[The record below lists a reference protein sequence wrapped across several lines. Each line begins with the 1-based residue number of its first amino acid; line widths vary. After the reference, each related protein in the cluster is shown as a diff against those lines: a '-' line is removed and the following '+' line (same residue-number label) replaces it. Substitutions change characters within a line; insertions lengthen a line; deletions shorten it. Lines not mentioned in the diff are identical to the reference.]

1 MLNIGDKIDSIS
13 LFSYLRG
20 NTTHNKTKREHTM
33 KKTFYSLFTLSIMI
47 GIAACGTSKP
57 AENSNTILAESKA
70 PFGAPEFDK
79 FNIEDYKEA
88 FDIAFEEKR
97 ADIKAILENE
107 EEPTFAN
114 TIDALELSGKTL
126 DKVSSIFFNLNE
138 SENTPQMTEIEEY
151 VLPKLT
157 ELNGYIYMNDTLFNR
172 IRSIYDRKETL
183 NLDEEQMIVLDNY
196 YRSFVR
202 GGALLNEEEKATL
215 LDIDTR
221 IGLAQIKFSSNL
233 LADNKAFK
241 LVITDKADLGGL
253 PQSVI
258 EAAAS
263 KDGKSWTF
271 TLDKPSCIPFLQ
283 YADNRALR
291 EKIYKAYYG
300 RGDNGDSNDNKAIIR
315 EILQLRQ
322 QKAKL
327 LGFDSFAHFV
337 LDEKMA
343 KTPEAALALL
353 EKIWEPA
360 VKRAAEERAE
370 LQKIADSEGAGIK
383 IEGWDWF
390 YYTEKLRKAK
400 YALNDETIT
409 PYFKLENVL
418 QGAFDCAT
426 RLYGVQFVKR
436 DDIPVYHPEV
446 STYEV
451 LDRDGKHLSIFYTDF
466 FPRDT
471 KRQGAWMTNFVNQ
484 RNIGGEEIR
493 PMVVNV
499 CNFTAP
505 QGDTPALLNIDETR
519 TLFHEFGHA
528 LHGMLTQAHY
538 PSVSG
543 TNVKH
548 DFVELFS
555 QVNEKWAI
563 HPEVM
568 PTFAKHYK
576 TGEAIPT
583 ELIEKMQKSAYFN
596 LGFETTELVAAALL
610 DMRMH
615 LIEDYSNF
623 DCNEFEKELRREL
636 GFIPEIE
643 YRYRSTNFAHVFGG
657 GYAVGYYAYLWAEVL
672 DCDAFELFKEKGVF
686 DPETAAA
693 FKNLIEMGGSKDPMR
708 EYRKFRG
715 ADANPDALLR
725 ARGLI

>member
-1 MLNIGDKIDSIS
+1 
-13 LFSYLRG
+13 
-20 NTTHNKTKREHTM
+20 M
-33 KKTFYSLFTLSIMI
+33 KKIFYSLFTLTIMLTTVACSHNEEKNSIL
-47 GIAACGTSKP
+47 K
-57 AENSNTILAESKA
+57 ESKA
-70 PFGAPEFDK
+70 PFGAPEFNNFK
-79 FNIEDYKEA
+79 VEDYKDA
-88 FDIAFEEKR
+88 FDRGLAEKR
-97 ADIKAILENE
+97 AEVKAILENSDA
-107 EEPTFAN
+107 PTYAN
-114 TIDALELSGKTL
+114 TIEALEMSGRTL

-151 VLPKLT
+151 VVPKLT
-157 ELNGYIYMNDTLFNR
+157 DLSGYIYMNDTLFNR
-172 IRSIYDRKETL
+172 IRAIYEAKESLGL
-183 NLDEEQMIVLDNY
+183 NEEQMIVLDNY
-196 YRSFVR
+196 YKGFVR
-202 GGALLNEEEKATL
+202 GGALLNKADKAAL
-215 LDIDTR
+215 LEIDTKL
-221 IGLAQIKFSSNL
+221 GLAQVKFNSNL

-241 LVITDKADLGGL
+241 LTITDKKDLAGL

-258 EAAAS
+258 DAAAS
-263 KDGKSWTF
+263 EDGKSWVF

-283 YADNRALR
+283 YADNRELR
-291 EKIYKAYYG
+291 EKVYKAYYG
-300 RGDNGDSNDNKAIIR
+300 RGDNNNENDNKAVIK

-327 LGFDSFAHFV
+327 LGFESFAHYV

-343 KTPEAALALL
+343 KRPDAALELL
-353 EKIWEPA
+353 NSIYKPA

-370 LQKIADSEGAGIK
+370 LQKIADREKAGIK

-390 YYTEKLRKAK
+390 YYTEKLRKEK
-400 YALNDETIT
+400 YALNDEVIT

-426 RLYGVQFVKR
+426 KLYGVTFVKR
-436 DDIPVYHPEV
+436 TDIPVYHPEV
-446 STYEV
+446 ATYEV
-451 LDRDGKHLSIFYTDF
+451 LDSEGNHLSIFYTDF

-484 RNIGGEEIR
+484 RNICGENVR

-505 QGDTPALLNIDETR
+505 QGDIPALLNIDETR

-528 LHGMLTQAHY
+528 LHGMLTQTHY

-555 QVNEKWAI
+555 QINEKWSV
-563 HPEVM
+563 HPEVL
-568 PTFAKHYK
+568 PTYAKHYV
-576 TGEAIPT
+576 TGEAIPDS
-583 ELIEKMQKSAYFN
+583 LIEKMQKSSHFN
-596 LGFETTELVAAALL
+596 SGFETTELVAAALL
-610 DMRMH
+610 DMKMH
-615 LIEDYSNF
+615 LIDDYSNF
-623 DCNEFEKELRREL
+623 DCNEYEKQLRKEL

-672 DCDAFELFKEKGVF
+672 DCDAFELFLEKGVF
-686 DPETAAA
+686 DKETADA
-693 FKNLIEMGGSKDPMR
+693 FKHLLEMGGSEDPMR

-715 ADANPDALLR
+715 ADPNPDALLR

>member
-1 MLNIGDKIDSIS
+1 
-13 LFSYLRG
+13 
-20 NTTHNKTKREHTM
+20 M
-33 KKTFYSLFTLSIMI
+33 KKIFYSFITLSIMLTQF
-47 GIAACGTSKP
+47 ACTSQKKE
-57 AENSNTILAESKA
+57 ENNSILKESNA

-79 FNIEDYKEA
+79 FKIEDYKEA
-88 FDIAFEEKR
+88 FERGFEEKR
-97 ADIKAILENE
+97 AEIKAIIENSDA
-107 EEPTFAN
+107 PTYAN
-114 TIDALELSGKTL
+114 TIDALEMSGRTL
-126 DKVSSIFFNLNE
+126 DKVGAIFFNLNE

-151 VLPKLT
+151 VVPKMT
-157 ELNGYIYMNDTLFNR
+157 ELSGYIFMNDTLFSR
-172 IRSIYDRKETL
+172 IRAIYDTKATL
-183 NLDEEQMIVLDNY
+183 GLNEEQSIVLENY
-196 YRSFVR
+196 YQGFVR
-202 GGALLNEEEKATL
+202 GGALLNAEDKAKL
-215 LDIDTR
+215 LDIDTK
-221 IGLAQIKFSSNL
+221 IGLAQIKFSTNL

-241 LVITDKADLGGL
+241 LEITDKADLAGL

-258 EAAAS
+258 DAAAS
-263 KDGKSWTF
+263 EDGKSWIF

-300 RGDNGDSNDNKAIIR
+300 RGDNNNENDNKAIIK

-327 LGFDSFAHFV
+327 LGYESFAHFV

-343 KTPEAALALL
+343 KTPEAALDLL
-353 EKIWEPA
+353 NKIWEPA
-360 VKRAAEERAE
+360 VKRAAEEKAE
-370 LQKIADSEGAGIK
+370 LQKIADREGAGIK

-390 YYTEKLRKAK
+390 YYTEKLRKEK
-400 YALNDETIT
+400 YALNDEVIT

-418 QGAFDCAT
+418 QGAFDCANK
-426 RLYGVQFVKR
+426 LYGVKFVKR
-436 DDIPVYHPEV
+436 TDIPVYHPEV

-451 LDRDGKHLSIFYTDF
+451 LDSEGNHLSVFYTDF

-484 RNIGGEEIR
+484 RNICGDNVR

-499 CNFTAP
+499 CNFTTP
-505 QGDTPALLNIDETR
+505 QGDIPALLNIDETR

-528 LHGMLTQAHY
+528 LHGMLTQTHY

-555 QVNEKWAI
+555 QVNEKWAV
-563 HPEVM
+563 HPDVL
-568 PTFAKHYK
+568 PTYAKHYK
-576 TGEAIPT
+576 TGEAIPDS
-583 ELIEKMQKSAYFN
+583 LIAKMQKSAHFN

-610 DMRMH
+610 DMKMH

-623 DCNEFEKELRREL
+623 DCNEYENILRKEL
-636 GFIPEIE
+636 GFINEIE

-672 DCDAFELFKEKGVF
+672 DCDAFELFLEKGVF
-686 DPETAAA
+686 DEATAAA
-693 FKNLIEMGGSKDPMR
+693 FKKLVEMGGSKDPMR
-708 EYRKFRG
+708 EYREFRG
-715 ADANPDALLR
+715 ADPNPDALLR

>member
-1 MLNIGDKIDSIS
+1 
-13 LFSYLRG
+13 
-20 NTTHNKTKREHTM
+20 M
-33 KKTFYSLFTLSIMI
+33 KKIFYSLFTLTIMLTTVACSHNEEKNSIL
-47 GIAACGTSKP
+47 K
-57 AENSNTILAESKA
+57 ESKA
-70 PFGAPEFDK
+70 PFGAPEFNTFK
-79 FNIEDYKEA
+79 VEDYKEA
-88 FDIAFEEKR
+88 FDRGFAEKR
-97 ADIKAILENE
+97 AEVKAILENSDA
-107 EEPTFAN
+107 PTYAN
-114 TIDALELSGKTL
+114 TIEALEMSGKTL

-151 VLPKLT
+151 VVPKLT
-157 ELNGYIYMNDTLFNR
+157 DLSGYIYMNDTLFNR
-172 IRSIYDRKETL
+172 IRAIYDAKESLGL
-183 NLDEEQMIVLDNY
+183 NEEQMIVLDNY
-196 YRSFVR
+196 YKGFVR
-202 GGALLNEEEKATL
+202 GGALLNKADKAAL
-215 LDIDTR
+215 LEIDTKL
-221 IGLAQIKFSSNL
+221 GLAQVKFNSNL

-241 LVITDKADLGGL
+241 LTITDKKDLAGL

-258 EAAAS
+258 DAAAS
-263 KDGKSWTF
+263 EDGKSWVF

-283 YADNRALR
+283 YADNRELR
-291 EKIYKAYYG
+291 EKVYKAYYG
-300 RGDNGDSNDNKAIIR
+300 RGDNNNENDNKAVIK

-327 LGFDSFAHFV
+327 LGFESFAHYV

-343 KTPEAALALL
+343 KRPDAALELL
-353 EKIWEPA
+353 NSIYKPA

-370 LQKIADSEGAGIK
+370 LQKIADREKAGIK

-390 YYTEKLRKAK
+390 YYTEKLRKEK
-400 YALNDETIT
+400 YALNDEVIT

-426 RLYGVQFVKR
+426 KLYGVTFVKR
-436 DDIPVYHPEV
+436 TDIPVYHPEV
-446 STYEV
+446 ATYEV
-451 LDRDGKHLSIFYTDF
+451 LDSEGNHMSIFYTDF

-484 RNIGGEEIR
+484 RNICGENVR

-505 QGDTPALLNIDETR
+505 QGDIPALLNIDETR

-528 LHGMLTQAHY
+528 LHGMLTQTHY

-555 QVNEKWAI
+555 QINEKWSV
-563 HPEVM
+563 HPEVL
-568 PTFAKHYK
+568 PTYAKHYV
-576 TGEAIPT
+576 TGEAIPDS
-583 ELIEKMQKSAYFN
+583 LVEKMQKSSHFN
-596 LGFETTELVAAALL
+596 SGFETTELVAAALL
-610 DMRMH
+610 DMKMH
-615 LIEDYSNF
+615 LIDDYSNF
-623 DCNEFEKELRREL
+623 DCNEYEKQLRKEL

-672 DCDAFELFKEKGVF
+672 DCDAFELFLEKGVF
-686 DPETAAA
+686 DKETADA
-693 FKNLIEMGGSKDPMR
+693 FKHLLEMGGSEDPMR

-715 ADANPDALLR
+715 ADPNPDALLR

>member
-1 MLNIGDKIDSIS
+1 M
-13 LFSYLRG
+13 
-20 NTTHNKTKREHTM
+20 KRI
-33 KKTFYSLFTLSIMI
+33 FYSIFTLSIMLTQF
-47 GIAACGTSKP
+47 ACTSQKK
-57 AENSNTILAESKA
+57 EESNSILKESNA

-79 FNIEDYKEA
+79 FKIEDYKEA
-88 FDIAFEEKR
+88 FDRGFEEKR
-97 ADIKAILENE
+97 ADIKAIIENSDA
-107 EEPTFAN
+107 PTYAN
-114 TIDALELSGKTL
+114 TIDALEMSGRTL
-126 DKVSSIFFNLNE
+126 DKVGAIFFNLNE

-151 VLPKLT
+151 VVPKMT
-157 ELNGYIYMNDTLFNR
+157 ELSGYIFMNDTLFNR
-172 IRSIYDRKETL
+172 IRAIYDAKESLGL
-183 NLDEEQMIVLDNY
+183 NEEQSIVLENY
-196 YRSFVR
+196 YQGFVR
-202 GGALLNEEEKATL
+202 GGALLNAEEKAKL

-221 IGLAQIKFSSNL
+221 IGLAQIKFSTNL

-241 LVITDKADLGGL
+241 LEITDKADLAGL

-258 EAAAS
+258 DAAAS
-263 KDGKSWTF
+263 EDGKSWVF

-291 EKIYKAYYG
+291 EKVYKAYYG
-300 RGDNGDSNDNKAIIR
+300 RGDNNNENDNKAIIK

-327 LGFDSFAHFV
+327 LGFESFTHFV

-343 KTPEAALALL
+343 KTPEAALDLL
-353 EKIWEPA
+353 NKIWEPA
-360 VKRAAEERAE
+360 VKRAAEEKAE
-370 LQKIADSEGAGIK
+370 LQKIADREGAGIK

-390 YYTEKLRKAK
+390 YYTEKLRKEK

-426 RLYGVQFVKR
+426 KLYGVKFVKR
-436 DDIPVYHPEV
+436 TDIPVYHPEV
-446 STYEV
+446 RTYEV
-451 LDRDGKHLSIFYTDF
+451 LDSEGNHLSIFYTDF

-484 RNIGGEEIR
+484 RNICGENIR

-499 CNFTAP
+499 CNFTTP
-505 QGDTPALLNIDETR
+505 QGDVPALLNIDETR

-528 LHGMLTQAHY
+528 LHGMLTQTHY

-555 QVNEKWAI
+555 QVNEKWSI
-563 HPEVM
+563 HPEVL
-568 PTFAKHYK
+568 PTYAKHYK
-576 TGEAIPT
+576 TGEAIPDS
-583 ELIEKMQKSAYFN
+583 LIAKMQKSAHFN

-610 DMRMH
+610 DMKMH

-623 DCNEFEKELRREL
+623 DCNEYEKVLRKEL
-636 GFIPEIE
+636 GFIDEIE

-672 DCDAFELFKEKGVF
+672 DCDAFELFLEKGVF
-686 DPETAAA
+686 DPATAAA
-693 FKNLIEMGGSKDPMR
+693 FKKLVEMGGSKDPMR
-708 EYRKFRG
+708 EYREFRG
-715 ADANPDALLR
+715 ADPNPDALLR

>member
-1 MLNIGDKIDSIS
+1 MRKI
-13 LFSYLRG
+13 
-20 NTTHNKTKREHTM
+20 
-33 KKTFYSLFTLSIMI
+33 FYSIFTLSIMLTQF
-47 GIAACGTSKP
+47 ACTSQKK
-57 AENSNTILAESKA
+57 EESNSILKESNA

-79 FNIEDYKEA
+79 FKIEDYKEA
-88 FDIAFEEKR
+88 FDRGFEEKR
-97 ADIKAILENE
+97 ADIKAIIENSDA
-107 EEPTFAN
+107 PTYAN
-114 TIDALELSGKTL
+114 TIDALEMSGRTL
-126 DKVSSIFFNLNE
+126 DKVGAIFFNLNE

-151 VLPKLT
+151 VVPKMT
-157 ELNGYIYMNDTLFNR
+157 ELSGYIFMNDTLFNR
-172 IRSIYDRKETL
+172 IRAIYDVKESLGL
-183 NLDEEQMIVLDNY
+183 NEEQSIVLENY
-196 YRSFVR
+196 YQGFVR
-202 GGALLNEEEKATL
+202 GGALLNAEDKAKL

-221 IGLAQIKFSSNL
+221 IGLAQIKFSTNL

-241 LVITDKADLGGL
+241 LEITDKADLAGL
-253 PQSVI
+253 PQNVI
-258 EAAAS
+258 DAAAS
-263 KDGKSWTF
+263 EDGKSWVF

-291 EKIYKAYYG
+291 EKVYKAYYG
-300 RGDNGDSNDNKAIIR
+300 RGDNNNENDNKAIIK

-327 LGFDSFAHFV
+327 LGFESFAHFV

-343 KTPEAALALL
+343 KTPEAALDLL
-353 EKIWEPA
+353 NKIWEPA
-360 VKRAAEERAE
+360 VKRAAEEKAE
-370 LQKIADSEGAGIK
+370 LQKIADREGAGIK

-390 YYTEKLRKAK
+390 YYTEKLRKEK
-400 YALNDETIT
+400 YALNDEAIT

-426 RLYGVQFVKR
+426 KLYGVKFVKR
-436 DDIPVYHPEV
+436 TDIPVYHPEV

-451 LDRDGKHLSIFYTDF
+451 LDSEGNHLSIFYTDF

-484 RNIGGEEIR
+484 RNICGENIR

-499 CNFTAP
+499 CNFTTP
-505 QGDTPALLNIDETR
+505 QGDVPALLNIDETR

-528 LHGMLTQAHY
+528 LHGMLTQTHY

-555 QVNEKWAI
+555 QVNEKWSI
-563 HPEVM
+563 HPEVL
-568 PTFAKHYK
+568 PTYAKHYK
-576 TGEAIPT
+576 TGEAIPDS
-583 ELIEKMQKSAYFN
+583 LIAKMQKSAHFN

-610 DMRMH
+610 DMKMH

-623 DCNEFEKELRREL
+623 DCNEYEKVLRKEL
-636 GFIPEIE
+636 GFINEIE

-672 DCDAFELFKEKGVF
+672 DCDAFELFLEKGVF
-686 DPETAAA
+686 DPATAAA
-693 FKNLIEMGGSKDPMR
+693 FKKLVEMGGSKDPMR
-708 EYRKFRG
+708 EYREFRG
-715 ADANPDALLR
+715 ADPNPDALLR

>member
-1 MLNIGDKIDSIS
+1 MRKI
-13 LFSYLRG
+13 
-20 NTTHNKTKREHTM
+20 
-33 KKTFYSLFTLSIMI
+33 FYSLFTLSIMF
-47 GIAACGTSKP
+47 GMNAFSQNKESG
-57 AENSNTILAESKA
+57 NSILAESKA
-70 PFGAPEFDK
+70 PFSAPEFDK
-79 FNIEDYKEA
+79 FKIEDYKPA
-88 FDIAFEEKR
+88 FDYGFAEKR
-97 ADIKAILENE
+97 ADVKAIIENK
-107 EEPTFAN
+107 EEPTYAN
-114 TIDALELSGKTL
+114 TIDALEMSGKSL
-126 DKVSSIFFNLNE
+126 EKVSSIFFNLNE

-151 VLPKLT
+151 VVPKMT
-157 ELNGYIYMNDTLFNR
+157 ELSGYIYMNDTLFNR
-172 IRSIYDRKETL
+172 IRTLYDKRETL
-183 NLDEEQMIVLDNY
+183 NLTEEQMIVLDNY
-196 YRSFVR
+196 YQSFVR
-202 GGALLNEEEKATL
+202 GGALLNEEEKAKL
-215 LDIDTR
+215 IDIDTKL
-221 IGLAQIKFSSNL
+221 GLAQIKFSSNL

-241 LVITDKADLGGL
+241 LVITDKADLAGL
-253 PQSVI
+253 PQNI
-258 EAAAS
+258 IDAAAAE
-263 KDGKSWTF
+263 DGSWVF

-283 YADNRALR
+283 YADNRVLR
-291 EKIYKAYYG
+291 EKVYKAYYG
-300 RGDNGDSNDNKAIIR
+300 RGDNDDANDNKAIIK

-327 LGFDSFAHFV
+327 LGFESFAHFV

-343 KTPEAALALL
+343 KTPEAALELM
-353 EKIWEPA
+353 EKIWQPA
-360 VKRAAEERAE
+360 VERAKEERAA
-370 LQKIADSEGAGIK
+370 LQEIADHEGAGIR

-390 YYTEKLRKAK
+390 YYTEKLRKEK
-400 YALNDETIT
+400 YALNDEVIT

-426 RLYGVQFVKR
+426 KLYGVKFVKR
-436 DDIPVYHPEV
+436 NDIPLYHPEV

-451 LDRDGKHLSIFYTDF
+451 LDSKGNHLSIFYTDF
-466 FPRDT
+466 FPRAT

-484 RNIGGEEIR
+484 RNICGEEVR

-528 LHGMLTQAHY
+528 LHGMLTQTHY

-555 QVNEKWAI
+555 QVNEKWSV
-563 HPEVM
+563 HKDVM

-576 TGEAIPT
+576 TGEAIPA
-583 ELIEKMQKSAYFN
+583 ELIEKMQQSSHFN
-596 LGFETTELVAAALL
+596 SGFETTELVAAALL
-610 DMRMH
+610 DMKMH
-615 LIEDYSNF
+615 LIEDYSDF
-623 DCNEFEKELRREL
+623 DCNEFEKELRKEL

-672 DCDAFELFKEKGVF
+672 DCDAFELFLEKGVF
-686 DPETAAA
+686 DPVTAKA

-715 ADANPDALLR
+715 ADPNPDALLR
-725 ARGLI
+725 ARGLK

>member
-1 MLNIGDKIDSIS
+1 MLTQFACTSQKKEESNSI
-13 LFSYLRG
+13 L
-20 NTTHNKTKREHTM
+20 KE
-33 KKTFYSLFTLSIMI
+33 
-47 GIAACGTSKP
+47 
-57 AENSNTILAESKA
+57 SNA

-79 FNIEDYKEA
+79 FKIEDYKEA
-88 FDIAFEEKR
+88 FDRGFEEKR
-97 ADIKAILENE
+97 ADIKAIIENSDA
-107 EEPTFAN
+107 PTYAN
-114 TIDALELSGKTL
+114 TIDALEMSGRTL
-126 DKVSSIFFNLNE
+126 DKVGAIFFNLNE

-151 VLPKLT
+151 VVPKMT
-157 ELNGYIYMNDTLFNR
+157 ELSGYIFMNDTLFNR
-172 IRSIYDRKETL
+172 IRAIYDAKESLGL
-183 NLDEEQMIVLDNY
+183 NEEQSIVLENY
-196 YRSFVR
+196 YQGFVR
-202 GGALLNEEEKATL
+202 GGALLNAEDKAKL

-221 IGLAQIKFSSNL
+221 IGLAQIKFSTNL

-241 LVITDKADLGGL
+241 LEITDKADLAGL

-258 EAAAS
+258 DAAAS
-263 KDGKSWTF
+263 DDGKSWVF

-291 EKIYKAYYG
+291 EKVYKAYYG
-300 RGDNGDSNDNKAIIR
+300 RGDNNNENDNKAIIK

-327 LGFDSFAHFV
+327 LGFESFAHFV

-343 KTPEAALALL
+343 KTPEAALDLL
-353 EKIWEPA
+353 NKIWEPA
-360 VKRAAEERAE
+360 VKRAAEEKAE
-370 LQKIADSEGAGIK
+370 LQKIADREGAGIK

-390 YYTEKLRKAK
+390 YYTEKLRKEK

-426 RLYGVQFVKR
+426 KLYGVKFVKR
-436 DDIPVYHPEV
+436 TDIPVYHPEV

-451 LDRDGKHLSIFYTDF
+451 LDSEGNHLSIFYTDF

-484 RNIGGEEIR
+484 RNICGENIR

-499 CNFTAP
+499 CNFTTP
-505 QGDTPALLNIDETR
+505 QGDVPALLNIDETR

-528 LHGMLTQAHY
+528 LHGMLTQTHY

-555 QVNEKWAI
+555 QVNEKWSI
-563 HPEVM
+563 HPEVL
-568 PTFAKHYK
+568 PTYAKHYK
-576 TGEAIPT
+576 TGEAIPDS
-583 ELIEKMQKSAYFN
+583 LIAKMQKSAHFN

-610 DMRMH
+610 DMKMH

-623 DCNEFEKELRREL
+623 DCNEYEKVLRKEL
-636 GFIPEIE
+636 GFINEIE

-672 DCDAFELFKEKGVF
+672 DCDAFELFLEKGVF
-686 DPETAAA
+686 DPATAAA
-693 FKNLIEMGGSKDPMR
+693 FKKLVEMGGSKDPMR
-708 EYRKFRG
+708 EYREFRG
-715 ADANPDALLR
+715 ADPNPDALLR

>member
-1 MLNIGDKIDSIS
+1 
-13 LFSYLRG
+13 
-20 NTTHNKTKREHTM
+20 M
-33 KKTFYSLFTLSIMI
+33 KKIFYSLFTLTIMLTTVACSHNEEKNSI
-47 GIAACGTSKP
+47 
-57 AENSNTILAESKA
+57 LRESKA
-70 PFGAPEFDK
+70 PFGAPEFNNFK
-79 FNIEDYKEA
+79 VEDYKEA
-88 FDIAFEEKR
+88 FDRGFAEKR
-97 ADIKAILENE
+97 AEVKAILENSDA
-107 EEPTFAN
+107 PTYAN
-114 TIDALELSGKTL
+114 TIEALEMSGKTL

-151 VLPKLT
+151 VVPKLT
-157 ELNGYIYMNDTLFNR
+157 DLSGYIYMNDTLFNR
-172 IRSIYDRKETL
+172 IRAIYDAKESLGL
-183 NLDEEQMIVLDNY
+183 NEEQMIVLDNY
-196 YRSFVR
+196 YKGFVR
-202 GGALLNEEEKATL
+202 GGALLNKADKAAL
-215 LDIDTR
+215 LEIDTKL
-221 IGLAQIKFSSNL
+221 GLAQVKFNSNL

-241 LVITDKADLGGL
+241 LTITDKKDLAGL

-258 EAAAS
+258 DAAAS
-263 KDGKSWTF
+263 EDGKSWVF

-283 YADNRALR
+283 YADNRELR
-291 EKIYKAYYG
+291 EKVYKAYYG
-300 RGDNGDSNDNKAIIR
+300 RGDNNNENDNKAVIK

-327 LGFDSFAHFV
+327 LGFESFAHYV

-343 KTPEAALALL
+343 KRPDAALELL
-353 EKIWEPA
+353 NSIYKPA

-370 LQKIADSEGAGIK
+370 LQKIADREKAGIK

-390 YYTEKLRKAK
+390 YYTEKLRKEK
-400 YALNDETIT
+400 YALNDEVIT

-426 RLYGVQFVKR
+426 KLYGVTFVKR
-436 DDIPVYHPEV
+436 TDIPVYHPEV
-446 STYEV
+446 ATYEV
-451 LDRDGKHLSIFYTDF
+451 LDSEGNHLSIFYTDF

-484 RNIGGEEIR
+484 RNICGENVR

-505 QGDTPALLNIDETR
+505 QGDIPALLNIDETR

-528 LHGMLTQAHY
+528 LHGMLTQTHY

-555 QVNEKWAI
+555 QINEKWSV
-563 HPEVM
+563 HPEVL
-568 PTFAKHYK
+568 PTYAKHYV
-576 TGEAIPT
+576 TGEAIPDS
-583 ELIEKMQKSAYFN
+583 LVEKMQKSSHFN

-610 DMRMH
+610 DMKMH
-615 LIEDYSNF
+615 LIDDYSNF
-623 DCNEFEKELRREL
+623 DCNEYEKQLRKEL

-672 DCDAFELFKEKGVF
+672 DCDAFELFLEKGVF
-686 DPETAAA
+686 DKETADA
-693 FKNLIEMGGSKDPMR
+693 FKHLLEMGGSEDPMR

-715 ADANPDALLR
+715 ADPNPDALLR

>member
-1 MLNIGDKIDSIS
+1 MRKI
-13 LFSYLRG
+13 
-20 NTTHNKTKREHTM
+20 
-33 KKTFYSLFTLSIMI
+33 FYSFITLSVMLTQF
-47 GIAACGTSKP
+47 ACTSQKK
-57 AENSNTILAESKA
+57 EESNSILKESNA

-79 FNIEDYKEA
+79 FKIEDYKEA
-88 FDIAFEEKR
+88 FDRGFEEKR
-97 ADIKAILENE
+97 ADIKAIIENCDA
-107 EEPTFAN
+107 PTYAN
-114 TIDALELSGKTL
+114 TIDALEMSGRTL
-126 DKVSSIFFNLNE
+126 DKVGAIFFNLNE

-151 VLPKLT
+151 VVPKMT
-157 ELNGYIYMNDTLFNR
+157 ELSGYIFMNDTLFNR
-172 IRSIYDRKETL
+172 IRAIYDAKESLGL
-183 NLDEEQMIVLDNY
+183 NEEQSIVLENY
-196 YRSFVR
+196 YQGFVR
-202 GGALLNEEEKATL
+202 GGALLNAEDKAKL

-221 IGLAQIKFSSNL
+221 IGLAQIKFSTNL

-241 LVITDKADLGGL
+241 LEITDKADLAGL
-253 PQSVI
+253 PQNVI
-258 EAAAS
+258 DAAAS
-263 KDGKSWTF
+263 EDGKSWVF

-291 EKIYKAYYG
+291 EKVYKAYYG
-300 RGDNGDSNDNKAIIR
+300 RGDNNNENDNKAIIK

-327 LGFDSFAHFV
+327 LGFESFAHFV

-343 KTPEAALALL
+343 KTPEAALDLL
-353 EKIWEPA
+353 NKIWEPA
-360 VKRAAEERAE
+360 VKRAAEEKAE
-370 LQKIADSEGAGIK
+370 LQKIADREGAGIK

-390 YYTEKLRKAK
+390 YYTEKLRKEK

-426 RLYGVQFVKR
+426 KLYGVKFVKR
-436 DDIPVYHPEV
+436 TDIPVYHPEV

-451 LDRDGKHLSIFYTDF
+451 LDSEGNHLSIFYTDF

-484 RNIGGEEIR
+484 RNICGENIR

-499 CNFTAP
+499 CNFTTP
-505 QGDTPALLNIDETR
+505 QGDVPALLNIDETR

-528 LHGMLTQAHY
+528 LHGMLTQTHY

-555 QVNEKWAI
+555 QVNEKWSI
-563 HPEVM
+563 HPEVL
-568 PTFAKHYK
+568 PTYAKHYK
-576 TGEAIPT
+576 TGEAIPDS
-583 ELIEKMQKSAYFN
+583 LIAKMQKSAHFN

-610 DMRMH
+610 DMKMH

-623 DCNEFEKELRREL
+623 DCNEYEKVLRKEL
-636 GFIPEIE
+636 GFINEIE

-672 DCDAFELFKEKGVF
+672 DCDAFELFLEKGVF
-686 DPETAAA
+686 DPATAAA
-693 FKNLIEMGGSKDPMR
+693 FKKLVEMGGSKDPMR
-708 EYRKFRG
+708 EYREFRG
-715 ADANPDALLR
+715 ADPNPDALLR

>member
-1 MLNIGDKIDSIS
+1 M
-13 LFSYLRG
+13 
-20 NTTHNKTKREHTM
+20 KRI
-33 KKTFYSLFTLSIMI
+33 FYSIFTLSIMLTQF
-47 GIAACGTSKP
+47 ACTSQKK
-57 AENSNTILAESKA
+57 EESNSILKESNA

-79 FNIEDYKEA
+79 FKIEDYKEA
-88 FDIAFEEKR
+88 FDRGFEEKR
-97 ADIKAILENE
+97 ADIKAIIENSDA
-107 EEPTFAN
+107 PTYAN
-114 TIDALELSGKTL
+114 TIDALEMSGRTL
-126 DKVSSIFFNLNE
+126 DKVGAIFFNLNE

-151 VLPKLT
+151 VVPKMT
-157 ELNGYIYMNDTLFNR
+157 ELSGYIFMNDTLFNR
-172 IRSIYDRKETL
+172 IRAIYDAKESLGL
-183 NLDEEQMIVLDNY
+183 NEEQSIVLENY
-196 YRSFVR
+196 YQGFVR
-202 GGALLNEEEKATL
+202 GGALLNAEEKAKL

-221 IGLAQIKFSSNL
+221 IGLAQIKFSTNL

-241 LVITDKADLGGL
+241 LEITDKADLAGL

-258 EAAAS
+258 DAAAS
-263 KDGKSWTF
+263 EDGKSWVF

-291 EKIYKAYYG
+291 EKVYKAYYG
-300 RGDNGDSNDNKAIIR
+300 RGDNNNENDNKAIIK

-327 LGFDSFAHFV
+327 LGFESFAHFV

-343 KTPEAALALL
+343 KTPEAALDLL
-353 EKIWEPA
+353 NKIWEPA
-360 VKRAAEERAE
+360 VKRAAEEKAE
-370 LQKIADSEGAGIK
+370 LQKIADREGAGIK

-390 YYTEKLRKAK
+390 YYTEKLRKEK

-426 RLYGVQFVKR
+426 KLYGVKFVKR
-436 DDIPVYHPEV
+436 TDIPVYHPEV

-451 LDRDGKHLSIFYTDF
+451 LDSEGNHLSIFYTDF

-484 RNIGGEEIR
+484 RNICGENIR

-499 CNFTAP
+499 CNFTTP
-505 QGDTPALLNIDETR
+505 QGDVPALLNIDETR

-528 LHGMLTQAHY
+528 LHGMLTQTHY

-555 QVNEKWAI
+555 QVNEKWSV
-563 HPEVM
+563 HPEVL
-568 PTFAKHYK
+568 PTYAKHYK
-576 TGEAIPT
+576 TGEAIPDS
-583 ELIEKMQKSAYFN
+583 LIAKMQKSAHFN

-610 DMRMH
+610 DMKMH

-623 DCNEFEKELRREL
+623 DCNEYEKVLRKEL
-636 GFIPEIE
+636 GFINEIE

-672 DCDAFELFKEKGVF
+672 DCDAFELFLEKGVF
-686 DPETAAA
+686 DPATAAA
-693 FKNLIEMGGSKDPMR
+693 FKRLVEMGGSKDPMR
-708 EYRKFRG
+708 EYREFRG
-715 ADANPDALLR
+715 ADPNPDALLR

>member
-1 MLNIGDKIDSIS
+1 MLTQFACTSQKKEESNSI
-13 LFSYLRG
+13 L
-20 NTTHNKTKREHTM
+20 KE
-33 KKTFYSLFTLSIMI
+33 
-47 GIAACGTSKP
+47 
-57 AENSNTILAESKA
+57 SNA

-79 FNIEDYKEA
+79 FKIEDYKEA
-88 FDIAFEEKR
+88 FDRGFEEKR
-97 ADIKAILENE
+97 ADIKAIIENSDA
-107 EEPTFAN
+107 PTYAN
-114 TIDALELSGKTL
+114 TIDALEMSGRTL
-126 DKVSSIFFNLNE
+126 DKVGAIFFNLNE

-151 VLPKLT
+151 VVPKMT
-157 ELNGYIYMNDTLFNR
+157 ELSGYIFMNDTLFNR
-172 IRSIYDRKETL
+172 IRAIYDVKESLGL
-183 NLDEEQMIVLDNY
+183 NEEQSIVLENY
-196 YRSFVR
+196 YQGFVR
-202 GGALLNEEEKATL
+202 GGALLNAEDKAKL

-221 IGLAQIKFSSNL
+221 IGLAQIKFSTNL

-241 LVITDKADLGGL
+241 LEITDKADLAGL
-253 PQSVI
+253 PQNVI
-258 EAAAS
+258 DAAAS
-263 KDGKSWTF
+263 EDGKSWVF

-291 EKIYKAYYG
+291 EKVYKAYYG
-300 RGDNGDSNDNKAIIR
+300 RGDNNNENDNKAIIK

-327 LGFDSFAHFV
+327 LGFESFAHFV

-343 KTPEAALALL
+343 KTPEAALDLL
-353 EKIWEPA
+353 NKIWEPA
-360 VKRAAEERAE
+360 VKRAAEEKAE
-370 LQKIADSEGAGIK
+370 LQKIADREGAGIK

-390 YYTEKLRKAK
+390 YYTEKLRKEK
-400 YALNDETIT
+400 YALNDEAIT

-426 RLYGVQFVKR
+426 KLYGVKFVKR
-436 DDIPVYHPEV
+436 TDIPVYHPEV

-451 LDRDGKHLSIFYTDF
+451 LDSEGNHLSIFYTDF

-484 RNIGGEEIR
+484 RNICGENIR

-499 CNFTAP
+499 CNFTTP
-505 QGDTPALLNIDETR
+505 QGDVPALLNIDETR

-528 LHGMLTQAHY
+528 LHGMLTQTHY

-555 QVNEKWAI
+555 QVNEKWSI
-563 HPEVM
+563 HPEVL
-568 PTFAKHYK
+568 PTYAKHYK
-576 TGEAIPT
+576 TGEAIPDS
-583 ELIEKMQKSAYFN
+583 LIAKMQKSAHFN

-610 DMRMH
+610 DMKMH

-623 DCNEFEKELRREL
+623 DCNEYEKVLRKEL
-636 GFIPEIE
+636 GFINEIE

-672 DCDAFELFKEKGVF
+672 DCDAFELFLEKGVF
-686 DPETAAA
+686 DPATAAA
-693 FKNLIEMGGSKDPMR
+693 FKKLVEMGGSKDPMR
-708 EYRKFRG
+708 EYREFRG
-715 ADANPDALLR
+715 ADPNPDALLR

>member
-1 MLNIGDKIDSIS
+1 MLTQFACTSNKQEETNSI
-13 LFSYLRG
+13 L
-20 NTTHNKTKREHTM
+20 K
-33 KKTFYSLFTLSIMI
+33 
-47 GIAACGTSKP
+47 
-57 AENSNTILAESKA
+57 ESSA

-79 FNIEDYKEA
+79 FRIEDYKEA
-88 FDIAFEEKR
+88 FDRGFAEKR
-97 ADIKAILENE
+97 AEVKAILENSE
-107 EEPTFAN
+107 APTFAN

-126 DKVSSIFFNLNE
+126 DKVSAIFFNLNE

-151 VLPKLT
+151 VVPKMT
-157 ELNGYIYMNDTLFNR
+157 ELSGYIFMNDTLFNR
-172 IRSIYDRKETL
+172 IRAIYDAKETL
-183 NLDEEQMIVLDNY
+183 GLNEEQSIVLENY
-196 YRSFVR
+196 YQGFVR
-202 GGALLNEEEKATL
+202 GGALLNAEDKATL
-215 LDIDTR
+215 LDIDTKL
-221 IGLAQIKFSSNL
+221 GLAQVKFNSNL

-241 LVITDKADLGGL
+241 LEITDKADLAGL
-253 PQSVI
+253 PQSI
-258 EAAAS
+258 IDAAAS
-263 KDGKSWTF
+263 EDGKSWVF

-300 RGDNGDSNDNKAIIR
+300 RGDNNNDNDNKAIIK

-327 LGFDSFAHFV
+327 LGFESFAHFV

-343 KTPEAALALL
+343 KTPEAALELMN
-353 EKIWEPA
+353 KIWEPA
-360 VKRAAEERAE
+360 VKRAAEEKAE
-370 LQKIADSEGAGIK
+370 LQKVADREGAGIK

-390 YYTEKLRKAK
+390 YYTEKLRKEK
-400 YALNDETIT
+400 YALNDEVIT

-426 RLYGVQFVKR
+426 KLYGVKFVKR

-446 STYEV
+446 ATYEV
-451 LDRDGKHLSIFYTDF
+451 LDADGNHLSIFYTDF

-484 RNIGGEEIR
+484 RNIGGENVR

-499 CNFTAP
+499 CNFTSP
-505 QGDTPALLNIDETR
+505 QGDVPALLNIDETR

-528 LHGMLTQAHY
+528 LHGMLTQTHY

-555 QVNEKWAI
+555 QVNEKWSV
-563 HPEVM
+563 HPDVM

-576 TGEAIPT
+576 TGEAIPDS
-583 ELIEKMQKSAYFN
+583 LIEKMQKSSHFN
-596 LGFETTELVAAALL
+596 SGFETTELVAAALL
-610 DMRMH
+610 DMKMH

-623 DCNEFEKELRREL
+623 DCNEYEKVLRKEL

-686 DPETAAA
+686 DPATAAA

-715 ADANPDALLR
+715 ADPNPAALLR

>member
-1 MLNIGDKIDSIS
+1 MRKI
-13 LFSYLRG
+13 
-20 NTTHNKTKREHTM
+20 
-33 KKTFYSLFTLSIMI
+33 FYSFITLSVMLTQF
-47 GIAACGTSKP
+47 ACTSQKK
-57 AENSNTILAESKA
+57 EESNSILKESNA

-79 FNIEDYKEA
+79 FKIEDYKEA
-88 FDIAFEEKR
+88 FDRGFEEKR
-97 ADIKAILENE
+97 ADIKAIIENSDA
-107 EEPTFAN
+107 PTYAN
-114 TIDALELSGKTL
+114 TIDALEMSGRTL
-126 DKVSSIFFNLNE
+126 DKVGAIFFNLNE

-151 VLPKLT
+151 VVPKMT
-157 ELNGYIYMNDTLFNR
+157 ELSGYIFMNDTLFNR
-172 IRSIYDRKETL
+172 IRAIYDAKESLGL
-183 NLDEEQMIVLDNY
+183 NEEQSIVLENY
-196 YRSFVR
+196 YQGFVR
-202 GGALLNEEEKATL
+202 GGALLNAEDKAKL

-221 IGLAQIKFSSNL
+221 IGLAQIKFSTNL

-241 LVITDKADLGGL
+241 LEITDKADLAGL

-258 EAAAS
+258 DAAAS
-263 KDGKSWTF
+263 EDGKSWVF

-291 EKIYKAYYG
+291 EKVYKAYYG
-300 RGDNGDSNDNKAIIR
+300 RGDNNNENDNKAIIK

-327 LGFDSFAHFV
+327 LGFESFAHFV

-343 KTPEAALALL
+343 KTPEAALDLL
-353 EKIWEPA
+353 NKIWEPA
-360 VKRAAEERAE
+360 VKRAAEEKAE
-370 LQKIADSEGAGIK
+370 LQKIADREGAGIK

-390 YYTEKLRKAK
+390 YYTEKLRKEK

-426 RLYGVQFVKR
+426 KLYGVKFVKR
-436 DDIPVYHPEV
+436 TDIPVYHPEV

-451 LDRDGKHLSIFYTDF
+451 LDSEGNHLSIFYTDF

-484 RNIGGEEIR
+484 RNICGENIR

-499 CNFTAP
+499 CNFTTP
-505 QGDTPALLNIDETR
+505 QGDVPALLNIDETR

-528 LHGMLTQAHY
+528 LHGMLTQTHY

-555 QVNEKWAI
+555 QVNEKWSI
-563 HPEVM
+563 HPEVL
-568 PTFAKHYK
+568 PTYAKHYK
-576 TGEAIPT
+576 TGEAIPDS
-583 ELIEKMQKSAYFN
+583 LIAKMQKSAHFN

-610 DMRMH
+610 DMKMH

-623 DCNEFEKELRREL
+623 DCNEYEKVLRKEL
-636 GFIPEIE
+636 GFINEIE

-672 DCDAFELFKEKGVF
+672 DCDAFELFLEKGVF
-686 DPETAAA
+686 DPATAAA
-693 FKNLIEMGGSKDPMR
+693 FKKLLEMGGSKDPMR
-708 EYRKFRG
+708 EYREFRG
-715 ADANPDALLR
+715 ADPNPDALLR

>member
-1 MLNIGDKIDSIS
+1 
-13 LFSYLRG
+13 
-20 NTTHNKTKREHTM
+20 M
-33 KKTFYSLFTLSIMI
+33 KKIFYSLFTLTIMLTTVACSHNEEKNSI
-47 GIAACGTSKP
+47 
-57 AENSNTILAESKA
+57 LRESKA
-70 PFGAPEFDK
+70 PFGAPEFNTFK
-79 FNIEDYKEA
+79 VEDYKEA
-88 FDIAFEEKR
+88 FDRGFAEKR
-97 ADIKAILENE
+97 AEVKAILENSDA
-107 EEPTFAN
+107 PTYAN
-114 TIDALELSGKTL
+114 TIEALEMSGKTL

-151 VLPKLT
+151 VVPKLT
-157 ELNGYIYMNDTLFNR
+157 DLSGYIYMNDTLFNR
-172 IRSIYDRKETL
+172 IRAIYDAKESLGL
-183 NLDEEQMIVLDNY
+183 NEEQMIVLDNY
-196 YRSFVR
+196 YKGFVR
-202 GGALLNEEEKATL
+202 GGALLNKADKAAL
-215 LDIDTR
+215 LEIDTKL
-221 IGLAQIKFSSNL
+221 GLAQVKFNSNL

-241 LVITDKADLGGL
+241 LTITDKKDLAGL

-258 EAAAS
+258 DAAAS
-263 KDGKSWTF
+263 EDGKSWVF

-283 YADNRALR
+283 YADNRELR
-291 EKIYKAYYG
+291 EKVYKAYYG
-300 RGDNGDSNDNKAIIR
+300 RGDNNNENDNKAVIK

-322 QKAKL
+322 QKAML
-327 LGFDSFAHFV
+327 LGFESFAHYV

-343 KTPEAALALL
+343 KRPDAALELL
-353 EKIWEPA
+353 NSIYKPA

-370 LQKIADSEGAGIK
+370 LQKIADREKAGIK

-390 YYTEKLRKAK
+390 YYTEKLRKEK
-400 YALNDETIT
+400 YALNDEVIT

-426 RLYGVQFVKR
+426 KLYGVTFVKR
-436 DDIPVYHPEV
+436 TDIPVYHPEV
-446 STYEV
+446 ATYEV
-451 LDRDGKHLSIFYTDF
+451 LDSEGNHLSIFYTDF

-484 RNIGGEEIR
+484 RNICGENVR

-505 QGDTPALLNIDETR
+505 QGDIPALLNIDETR

-528 LHGMLTQAHY
+528 LHGMLTQTHY

-555 QVNEKWAI
+555 QINEKWSV
-563 HPEVM
+563 HPEVL
-568 PTFAKHYK
+568 PTYAKHYV
-576 TGEAIPT
+576 TGEAIPDS
-583 ELIEKMQKSAYFN
+583 LVDKMQKSSHFN
-596 LGFETTELVAAALL
+596 SGFETTELVAAALL
-610 DMRMH
+610 DMKMH
-615 LIEDYSNF
+615 LIDDYSNF
-623 DCNEFEKELRREL
+623 DCNEYEKQLRKEL

-672 DCDAFELFKEKGVF
+672 DCDAFELFLEKGVF
-686 DPETAAA
+686 DKETADA
-693 FKNLIEMGGSKDPMR
+693 FKHLLEMGGSEDPMR

-715 ADANPDALLR
+715 ADPNPDALLR

>member
-1 MLNIGDKIDSIS
+1 MRKI
-13 LFSYLRG
+13 
-20 NTTHNKTKREHTM
+20 
-33 KKTFYSLFTLSIMI
+33 FYSFITLSVMLTQF
-47 GIAACGTSKP
+47 ACTSQKK
-57 AENSNTILAESKA
+57 EESNSILKESNA

-79 FNIEDYKEA
+79 FKIEDYKEA
-88 FDIAFEEKR
+88 FDRGFEEKR
-97 ADIKAILENE
+97 ADIKAIIENCDA
-107 EEPTFAN
+107 PTYAN
-114 TIDALELSGKTL
+114 TIDALEMSGRTL
-126 DKVSSIFFNLNE
+126 DKVGAIFFNLNE

-151 VLPKLT
+151 VVPKMT
-157 ELNGYIYMNDTLFNR
+157 ELSGYIFMNDTLFNR
-172 IRSIYDRKETL
+172 IRAIYDAKESLGL
-183 NLDEEQMIVLDNY
+183 NEEQSIVLENY
-196 YRSFVR
+196 YQGFVR
-202 GGALLNEEEKATL
+202 GGALLNAEDKAKL

-221 IGLAQIKFSSNL
+221 IGLAQIKFSTNL

-241 LVITDKADLGGL
+241 LEITDKADLAGL

-258 EAAAS
+258 DAAAS
-263 KDGKSWTF
+263 EDGKSWVF

-291 EKIYKAYYG
+291 EKVYKAYYG
-300 RGDNGDSNDNKAIIR
+300 RGDNNNENDNKAIIK

-327 LGFDSFAHFV
+327 LGFESFAHFV

-343 KTPEAALALL
+343 KTPEAALDLL
-353 EKIWEPA
+353 NKIWEPA
-360 VKRAAEERAE
+360 VKRAAEEKAE
-370 LQKIADSEGAGIK
+370 LQKIADREGAGIK

-390 YYTEKLRKAK
+390 YYTEKLRKEK
-400 YALNDETIT
+400 YALNDEAIT

-426 RLYGVQFVKR
+426 KLYGVKFVKR
-436 DDIPVYHPEV
+436 TDIPVYHPEV

-451 LDRDGKHLSIFYTDF
+451 LDSEGNHLSIFYTDF

-484 RNIGGEEIR
+484 RNICGENIR

-499 CNFTAP
+499 CNFTTP
-505 QGDTPALLNIDETR
+505 QGDVPALLNIDETR

-528 LHGMLTQAHY
+528 LHGMLTQTHY

-555 QVNEKWAI
+555 QVNEKWSI
-563 HPEVM
+563 HPEVL
-568 PTFAKHYK
+568 PTYAKHYK
-576 TGEAIPT
+576 TGEAIPNS
-583 ELIEKMQKSAYFN
+583 LIAKMQKSAHFN

-610 DMRMH
+610 DMKMH

-623 DCNEFEKELRREL
+623 DCNEYEKVLRKEL
-636 GFIPEIE
+636 GFINEIE

-672 DCDAFELFKEKGVF
+672 DCDAFELFLEKGVF
-686 DPETAAA
+686 DPATAAA
-693 FKNLIEMGGSKDPMR
+693 FKKLVEMGGSKDPMR
-708 EYRKFRG
+708 EYREFRG
-715 ADANPDALLR
+715 ADPNPDALLR